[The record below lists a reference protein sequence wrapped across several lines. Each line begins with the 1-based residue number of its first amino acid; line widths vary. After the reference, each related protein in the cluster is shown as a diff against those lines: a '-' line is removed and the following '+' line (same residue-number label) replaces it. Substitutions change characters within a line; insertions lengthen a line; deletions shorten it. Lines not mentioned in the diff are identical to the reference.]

1 MVIIAYYENLRLSTN
16 PYGWRVKMVE
26 SVKAIGIKPTA
37 REFRTTVKTVRKWHR
52 QYLVKGLDGL
62 LNESKKP
69 KNPRTIPKEDEER
82 IVDLRK
88 KRKNQISCWG
98 IKTALKLPYS
108 TSTIYRVLKQHPDKL
123 ISSRKRKHHK
133 KQDLREIKAKLRP
146 FEKIQVDVKYLD
158 DISQYF
164 KYYVKHKLPRYQFT
178 ARCEKTGAAF
188 FSFAHEKTNINAA
201 TFITYLMEHLKRH
214 NITVSEVTIQSDNGS
229 EFCGNWTPQ
238 SQSIFTHMVEKVY
251 GAKHIRI
258 PRGKPNVNADV
269 ETFHRIVENHFY
281 DLEDY
286 DNLVDLLNKAYTYQI
301 VFNYMRP
308 NSYKWG
314 KTPVKIMNESGLG
327 YDPAVLSLPPI
338 ILDYHSML
346 YLRKLHPSANAD
358 RYQLDLLR
366 GYDVPDSPVKLDIK
380 G

>member
-1 MVIIAYYENLRLSTN
+1 
-16 PYGWRVKMVE
+16 MVE
-26 SVKAIGIKPTA
+26 SVKEIGIKPTA
-37 REFRTTVKTVRKWHR
+37 RQFMTTVVTVRKWHR
-52 QYLVKGLDGL
+52 RYLAKGLDGL
-62 LNESKKP
+62 LDESRKP
-69 KNPRTIPKEDEER
+69 KGPRTIPRVDEER
-82 IVDLRK
+82 IMELRK
-88 KRKNQISCWG
+88 RRKNRIGCWG
-98 IKTALKLPYS
+98 IKAALRLPYS
-108 TSTIYRVLKQHPDKL
+108 TSTIYRVLKQHGLVGQKV
-123 ISSRKRKHHK
+123 RKHHK
-133 KQDLREIKAKLRP
+133 KQDLREIKARLKP

-158 DISQYF
+158 DIPQYLA
-164 KYYVKHKLPRYQFT
+164 YYRKHRLPRYQFT

-188 FSFAHEKTNINAA
+188 FSLAHEKTNINAA
-201 TFITYLMEHLKRH
+201 SFITYLLEHLQRH

-251 GAKHIRI
+251 GAKHLRI

-286 DNLVDLLNKAYTYQI
+286 TGLIDLLNKAYTYQI
-301 VFNYMRP
+301 VFNYLRP

-314 KTPVKIMNESGLG
+314 KTPVKLLNESNAHL
-327 YDPAVLSLPPI
+327 DPAVLSLPPI

-346 YLRKLHPSANAD
+346 YLRKLHPTAD
-358 RYQLDLLR
+358 ADFYQKDLLR
-366 GYDVPDSPVKLDIK
+366 GYDVPDFTGNCMDF